1 MSAPMSESPSGS
13 AAGAESRTIIW
24 IDHHKARLF
33 VSSAGGKLAK
43 TDVLSDRRAGR
54 ASGSNVRY
62 ANDDDKYLNA
72 VMAAIPAAGDI
83 LIIGPAGQTK
93 DELVAHLKQQQ
104 PAVAERI
111 RGVETS
117 TATSDGQLLARA
129 KAFWAADKAAGRP
142 ER

>member
-1 MSAPMSESPSGS
+1 MQAPVSESG
-13 AAGAESRTIIW
+13 AGESRTVIW

-54 ASGSNVRY
+54 SSGSNVRY

-72 VMAAIPAAGDI
+72 VMAAIPASGDI
-83 LIIGPAGQTK
+83 LVIGPAGQTK
-93 DELVAHLKQQQ
+93 DELVTHLKRQG
-104 PAVAERI
+104 PAIAERI
-111 RGVETS
+111 RGIETS

-129 KAFWAADKAAGRP
+129 KAFFAADKAAGRP
-142 ER
+142 EK